1 MKPLKIEQEGPFVDE
16 RGYLHIDTGDP
27 WHAEGPRLFWTAEAR
42 RLFKAALDG
51 GFLQTGEGGAFYN
64 FRKGEGVTWSMLAYW
79 CQRAS
84 SYLGLDRNS
93 TTYWKPFEDL
103 LGLKEKTLSRASGRI
118 WLKDGKGYRAEKDP
132 KITGPVDAFFDALD
146 AGPTPTTTT
155 STSTTKE
162 SI

>member
-1 MKPLKIEQEGPFVDE
+1 MDE

-27 WHAEGPRLFWTAEAR
+27 WHAEAPRLFWTAEAR

-51 GFLQTGEGGAFYN
+51 GFLQTGEGDAFYN

-103 LGLKEKTLSRASGRI
+103 LGLKEKTLSRASGR
-118 WLKDGKGYRAEKDP
+118 LYLPQFGDGPREKDP
-132 KITGPVDAFFDALD
+132 RIAEPVDAFFDALD
-146 AGPTPTTTT
+146 AEPALATTT
-155 STSTTKE
+155 STSTIKE